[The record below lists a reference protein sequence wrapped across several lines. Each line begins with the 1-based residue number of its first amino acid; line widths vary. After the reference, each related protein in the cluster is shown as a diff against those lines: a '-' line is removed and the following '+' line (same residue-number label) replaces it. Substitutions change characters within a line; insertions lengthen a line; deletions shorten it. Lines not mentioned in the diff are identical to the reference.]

1 MARKPAK
8 PYHHGGLRE
17 ALAEAGILLIEAEGL
32 SAFTLRECARR
43 AGVSHAA
50 PKNHFATAEDL
61 LAEIAARGYDRFV
74 ASLGKAADRA
84 VPQSA
89 DARLI
94 AMGQAYVAFARAHP
108 GVYGLMFRNMKDRA
122 VASGHLDAARQAAW
136 TQLHDGVAAVIGP
149 GRGDAAVKSAHVW
162 ALVHGIASLIIDKRL
177 PPPLSA
183 AAVIKESLA
192 SLPAALRSVG

>member
-1 MARKPAK
+1 MPRKSAK

-17 ALAEAGILLIEAEGL
+17 ALVEDGTLLIKEAGL

-61 LAEIAARGYDRFV
+61 LAEIAARGYERFV

-84 VPQSA
+84 ADQSP
-89 DARLI
+89 DTRLI

-108 GVYGLMFRNMKDRA
+108 GVYGLMFRTMKDHA
-122 VASGHLDAARQAAW
+122 VTSGHLDDAKRAAW
-136 TQLHDGVAAVIGP
+136 VQLHDGVAAVIGP
-149 GRGDAAVKSAHVW
+149 GRGDGAVKSAHVW

-177 PPPLSA
+177 PPPLVP
-183 AAVIKESLA
+183 AVVISESLA